1 MQTIKNSITVDMTAY
16 PYEKLA
22 VLSDLLFID
31 IETTGFTARS
41 SSLYLIGCAYYK
53 DGRFYTIQWF
63 ADNYQEEELLLYH
76 FFNFANRFH
85 HLVHYNGNHFD
96 VPYLEAK
103 CIQYDLPFDFKLM
116 EGIDLYKRILPY
128 KNFLKLSSLK
138 QKAIEDF
145 LCLKRDDIYDGGQLI
160 TVYHD
165 YVADPKEFNLQLLL
179 LHNYEDLRGMI
190 RIVPILAY
198 ADIFNL
204 PLKVCKAGKNSYRD
218 IDGKYQN
225 EIIMDILL
233 ANAVPVPIS
242 YGFSDCYFTAHDNQ
256 GKLKISLYEG
266 ELKFFYPNYKDYYY
280 LPAEDSAI
288 HKSVATYVD
297 KGHRAPAKAS
307 NCYGKKSG
315 TFLPEWE
322 PLFSPVFRENYQ
334 DKTMYFELTDDFK
347 KDSKRFTRYA
357 EHILQVLAHPVL

>member
-116 EGIDLYKRILPY
+116 EGIDLFKRILPY

-165 YVADPKEFNLQLLL
+165 YVADPKEFNLQLML

-225 EIIMDILL
+225 EIIQFLPVEEKNKYDIVNWDLITKEVTKSLKDSSYKVPSSSSSINMPILAFEFKILL
-233 ANAVPVPIS
+233 CFN
-242 YGFSDCYFTAHDNQ
+242 G
-256 GKLKISLYEG
+256 
-266 ELKFFYPNYKDYYY
+266 
-280 LPAEDSAI
+280 
-288 HKSVATYVD
+288 
-297 KGHRAPAKAS
+297 
-307 NCYGKKSG
+307 
-315 TFLPEWE
+315 
-322 PLFSPVFRENYQ
+322 
-334 DKTMYFELTDDFK
+334 
-347 KDSKRFTRYA
+347 
-357 EHILQVLAHPVL
+357 